1 LKRDKEIGVIG
12 ARSMVASRFCEQSKS
27 RLAKADLNGEIS
39 IDITDPKSV
48 TKFFEGYQFES
59 VILFSAFTDVDG
71 AEKQRDDRNSLCWQI
86 NVIGVRNIIE
96 ACRKFKRKLV
106 FISTDFVFDG
116 TFGPYDERDS
126 VGPSLNKVSW
136 YGITKIEAE
145 KIVQELDNSIIIRI
159 SYPYRGIFHKKD
171 DIAKRILRLYR
182 KGKLYPMFD
191 DQYIT
196 PTFIDDLAPA
206 VEMLVNK
213 NQSGIFHIA
222 SPIITTQYDFAR
234 KLLETFGQDSEK
246 LERKSVIKFL
256 KENNHTPRPIRGGLK
271 VEKIKKL
278 GFTPTDWQTGLKI
291 IFNQSNGQ
299 LI

>member
-1 LKRDKEIGVIG
+1 
-12 ARSMVASRFCEQSKS
+12 MVGSRFCELSQLS
-27 RLAKADLNGEIS
+27 LVKAVLGSEIS
-39 IDITDPKSV
+39 VDITDSESV
-48 TKFFEGYQFES
+48 TKFFEENEFES
-59 VILFSAFTDVDG
+59 VILFSAYTDVDV
-71 AEKQRDDRNSLCWQI
+71 AEKQRDDTDGSCWQI

-116 TFGPYDERDS
+116 TSGPYSEED
-126 VGPSLNKVSW
+126 VLGPDLEKVSW

-145 KIVQELDNSIIIRI
+145 KIVQELNNSIIIRI
-159 SYPYRGIFHKKD
+159 AYPYRGIFHKKD
-171 DIAKRILRLYR
+171 DIVKRILRLYR

-191 DQYIT
+191 NQYIT

-213 NQSGIFHIA
+213 NQSGIFHIV
-222 SPIITTQYDFAR
+222 SPTITTQYDFAR

-246 LERKSVIKFL
+246 LERMSVIKFL

-271 VEKIKKL
+271 AEKIKKL

-291 IFNQSNGQ
+291 IFDQSNGQ

>member
-1 LKRDKEIGVIG
+1 MKKNSKIGVIG
-12 ARSMVASRFCEQSKS
+12 ADSMVGSRFCELSQRS
-27 RLAKADLNGEIS
+27 LVKAVLNSEIS
-39 IDITDPKSV
+39 VDITDSESV
-48 TKFFEGYQFES
+48 TKFFEENEFES
-59 VILFSAFTDVDG
+59 VILFSAYTDVDG
-71 AEKQRDDRNSLCWQI
+71 AEKQRNDRNSSCWKI
-86 NVIGVRNIIE
+86 NVQGPANIVE
-96 ACRKFKRKLV
+96 ACSNFKRKLI
-106 FISTDFVFDG
+106 FISSDFVFDG
-116 TFGPYDERDS
+116 TSGPYDEGDS
-126 VGPSLNKVSW
+126 VGSNLNKVSW

-145 KIVQELDNSIIIRI
+145 KIVQELNNSIIIRI

-182 KGKLYPMFD
+182 QRQLYPMFY

-222 SPIITTQYDFAR
+222 SPTITTQYDFAR

-246 LERKSVIKFL
+246 LERESAIKFL

-271 VEKIKKL
+271 AEKIKKL
-278 GFTPTDWQTGLKI
+278 GFTPTDWLTGLKI